1 MANDTKVVYDKEMKS
16 IKFGP
21 DSDTYEVVD
30 DKARTDLAE
39 VTGQVETLM
48 EEVGEVPTTY
58 ATKTELE
65 TGLNNKQDALI
76 SGTNIKTI
84 NNQSLLGEGNIEV
97 GGSYILPV
105 ASADELGG
113 VKVGEGLSIDN
124 NGVLSAD
131 GTDPYVLPTAS
142 ADELGGVKVGEGLS
156 IDENGVLSAEGSEPY
171 VLPTASSEVLGGVK
185 VGEGLSIDGSGVLS
199 ANGGGSSSMLVIE
212 PTPVVYE
219 NLTWN
224 QVLEKAFDVNS
235 FYGLL
240 FNSPIPSDLLIDST
254 SSFTL
259 SNADISIMVSADTV
273 TVTVGT
279 ISHNIYENGSWDSKS
294 DIVIKD
300 EGIDVGV
307 RYINDEKGGTVSLDF
322 VYKDTGD
329 SATAILDT
337 TGASSIKNISPD
349 YVLFKTSAW
358 GDTSS
363 IKYFISNA
371 NITCTDVIFD
381 STFENNLVND
391 TYVMIGASYDSSLTL
406 ESGSGTCYVNDKYGS
421 FYSSD
426 WQPTSTDLGNGCS
439 WDVSTYT
446 LTFPTPL
453 KLWVE
458 SYSLSAVSNNIT
470 FKVKISGGEIII
482 PSASNYSNQLAEI
495 KDTINHV
502 DLIIYSTGTEWKFA
516 SDVLQLNQKQFNSI
530 PTESNSLYGI
540 SLENRWCIDPYNG
553 LPAKIP
559 TGNNSWETQS
569 YQRSLNYITVS
580 DTASPTYVES
590 FYSVAYSVNSS
601 NSTVTFNI
609 YPRIYLSN
617 IFIDVSDTVPTVTF
631 ADAWSTGA
639 TFIFKQDG
647 TVVNSLTFAQSTYY
661 KIELNSTDFNGQNV
675 IFVDCQ
681 SYTKSV

>member
-1 MANDTKVVYDKEMKS
+1 MENNTKVVYDKIMKS

-21 DSDTYEVVD
+21 NSDTYEVVD

-84 NNQSLLGEGNIEV
+84 NNQSLLGEGDIEV

-113 VKVGEGLSIDN
+113 VKVGSGLSIDN

-185 VGEGLSIDGSGVLS
+185 IGEGLSIDGSGVLS

-224 QVLEKAFDVNS
+224 QILEKAFDINS

-279 ISHNIYENGSWDSKS
+279 ISHNIYENGSWDSKN

-307 RYINDEKGGTVSLDF
+307 RYINVEKEGTVSLDF
-322 VYKDTGD
+322 VYKDTRD

-337 TGASSIKNISPD
+337 TGASSIKNISSD

-358 GDTSS
+358 GDASS

-470 FKVKISGGEIII
+470 FKVKISGGEIVI

-502 DLIIYSTGTEWKFA
+502 DLIIYSNGSKWIFA
-516 SDVLQLNQKQFNSI
+516 SDVLQLSQSQYDNI
-530 PTESNSLYGI
+530 PATKTLYGI
-540 SLENRWCIDPYNG
+540 DITNKWFMNPYDG
-553 LPAKIP
+553 LPVRIP
-559 TGNNSWETQS
+559 
-569 YQRSLNYITVS
+569 L
-580 DTASPTYVES
+580 
-590 FYSVAYSVNSS
+590 YSSGWSS
-601 NSTVTFNI
+601 NYSFQQMHYSQTISNNI
-609 YPRIYLSN
+609 YSFTDYNYVVTDENSNMTINVAPNIYSTH
-617 IFIDVSDTVPTVTF
+617 IFIDVTDYVPTITWQGTNVF
-631 ADAWSTGA
+631 V
-639 TFIFKQDG
+639 FKQDG
-647 TVVNSLTFAQSTYY
+647 TVVSSLTFAQDTYY
-661 KIELNSTDFNGQNV
+661 KLTLNGANFNNQNV